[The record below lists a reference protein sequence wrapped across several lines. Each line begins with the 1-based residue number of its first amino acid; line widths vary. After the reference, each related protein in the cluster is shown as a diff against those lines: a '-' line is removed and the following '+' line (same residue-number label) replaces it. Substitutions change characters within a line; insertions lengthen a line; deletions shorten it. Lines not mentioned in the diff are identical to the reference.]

1 MAFYARSEE
10 ARQIHSVH
18 KLALVRI
25 SCSSLPFYFFFWIL
39 MFTLSCVWALVLYL
53 CISDIN
59 VYLVSKLM
67 YYMHML
73 QGALAL
79 EDALYRGLPIQQE
92 LDALN
97 TYLEAIDK
105 DSLLLL
111 VLSNLPEETK
121 HHGPDTL
128 LELNQK
134 ASH

>member
-1 MAFYARSEE
+1 
-10 ARQIHSVH
+10 
-18 KLALVRI
+18 
-25 SCSSLPFYFFFWIL
+25 
-39 MFTLSCVWALVLYL
+39 
-53 CISDIN
+53 
-59 VYLVSKLM
+59 M
-67 YYMHML
+67 YYIRML

-134 ASH
+134 ASHLLGPFVSMCW